1 MFKKLLP
8 LLLLFTGF
16 SANAAILFTEDFE
29 PYSLDSTSS
38 LTSSSNWDSNING
51 IVKNDPIGG
60 DKALTFNGVAGGVD
74 LRTPHIYSS
83 TGIFNISFD
92 YLGTC
97 NTGNCGGFFYNSLTG
112 WVGTTTPYPD
122 LLVDDGTWNTY
133 DVTVSGSSVSLL
145 FEDRNGS
152 GPSYGDAWFDNIL
165 VTDGTVPEPS
175 IIALFGLGLVGI
187 GFARRRRS

>member
-1 MFKKLLP
+1 M
-8 LLLLFTGF
+8 
-16 SANAAILFTEDFE
+16 
-29 PYSLDSTSS
+29 
-38 LTSSSNWDSNING
+38 
-51 IVKNDPIGG
+51 
-60 DKALTFNGVAGGVD
+60 TFNCVAVCVD
-74 LRTPHIYSS
+74 LRSPHIYSS
-83 TGIFNISFD
+83 TGIFNISLD

-97 NTGNCGGFFYNSLTG
+97 NTGKCGGFFYNSLTG

-133 DVTVSGSSVSLL
+133 NVTVSGSSVSLL